1 MRDILNSMK
10 NIAVVGFS
18 TDTSK
23 ASNIVGNYLI
33 DQGFNVYPVYP
44 KEGEIRGHKIY
55 QRLTDIKDMIDT
67 VVMFRKGEFALTL
80 LEEVKTVGA
89 KNFWLQLGIIN
100 DEAKQKAEEFGINF
114 IQDACIMIEHKKEK

>member
-1 MRDILNSMK
+1 MK
-10 NIAVVGFS
+10 NIAIVGFS
-18 TDTSK
+18 PDASK
-23 ASNIVGNYLI
+23 SSNIVGNYLI

-44 KEGEIRGHKIY
+44 KKGEIRGHKIY
-55 QRLTDIKDMIDT
+55 QRLTDIKDKIDT

-80 LEEVKTVGA
+80 LEEVKAVGA

>member
-10 NIAVVGFS
+10 NIAIVGFS
-18 TDTSK
+18 PDASK
-23 ASNIVGNYLI
+23 SSNIVGNYLI

-44 KEGEIRGHKIY
+44 KEGEIRGYKIY

-80 LEEVKTVGA
+80 LEEVKAVGA